1 MDENAQQPEDNP
13 TTVIGPDIRITGNLE
28 ACGDLKIEG
37 NVEGDVRCRRLIVG
51 DGGAIKGRV
60 YSEQARISGT
70 INGSIEA
77 AGLAIEAG
85 GVVTGEA
92 TYGRL
97 KITTGGVIDGK
108 IRRRR
113 ESEQKPK
120 PKLADAEPVGDEQ
133 GERARSRA
141 QKRRPG
147 GIFGGTMP
155 PNTLN

>member
-28 ACGDLKIEG
+28 ASGDLKIEG

-51 DGGAIKGRV
+51 DGGAIKGSV

-77 AGLAIEAG
+77 AGLAIEAR
-85 GVVTGEA
+85 GVVAGET

-97 KITTGGVIDGK
+97 KVTTGGVIEGK
-108 IRRRR
+108 IKRTR
-113 ESEQKPK
+113 EGEQKPK
-120 PKLADAEPVGDEQ
+120 LVDTEVVDEQ
-133 GERARSRA
+133 GESARARA
-141 QKRRPG
+141 QKRRPS

-155 PNTLN
+155 PKTLN

>member
-13 TTVIGPDIRITGNLE
+13 TTVIGPDIKITGNLE
-28 ACGDLKIEG
+28 ASGDLKIEG

-60 YSEQARISGT
+60 YSEQARISGA

-77 AGLAIEAG
+77 AGLAIEAT

-97 KITTGGVIDGK
+97 KVTTGGVIEGK
-108 IRRRR
+108 IKRKR
-113 ESEQKPK
+113 EGEQKPK
-120 PKLADAEPVGDEQ
+120 LVDTERVGDGQ
-133 GERARSRA
+133 GEGARSRA
-141 QKRRPG
+141 QKRRPN
-147 GIFGGTMP
+147 GIFGGTVP
-155 PNTLN
+155 PKT